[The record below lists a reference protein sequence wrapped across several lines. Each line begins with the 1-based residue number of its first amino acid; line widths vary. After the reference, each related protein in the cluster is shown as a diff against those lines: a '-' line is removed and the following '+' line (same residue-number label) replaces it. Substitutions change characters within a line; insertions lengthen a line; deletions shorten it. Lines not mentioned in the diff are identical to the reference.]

1 MTKIKNELKDKPVA
15 RRRIATYKRQLK
27 RQQICENFGLSR
39 VRKLEDEFSQ
49 YRYGVNA
56 IWPLVRDFNEWCMTY
71 TGN

>member
-1 MTKIKNELKDKPVA
+1 MTKIGNERKNKLKVQ
-15 RRRIATYKRQLK
+15 RRIATYKRQLK
-27 RQQICENFGLSR
+27 RQPICENFGLSR

-71 TGN
+71 TGS

>member
-1 MTKIKNELKDKPVA
+1 MMKIKNESKDKSRA

-27 RQQICENFGLSR
+27 HRQICENFGQSR

-49 YRYGVNA
+49 YHYGINA
-56 IWPLVRDFNEWCMTY
+56 VWPLIHDFNEWCMTY